1 MSTVLSGLTS
11 ECMTAN
17 KLTRTRCVSGPR
29 FRIPLDLRGL
39 DTTSITSIADRL
51 ARHAIYQDYPNNS
64 SEEIMARSGLAAH
77 RSPVASPDTTTDRPT
92 IRTDQLI
99 EDTTDVPN
107 AQHSNHLAVKAA
119 LASHPSYDPL
129 DDTDPSATMSIETA
143 PNHPTSMISTPAIP
157 AQRLDTDQAV
167 DEDATSQD
175 DTSVEVARRSG
186 HIPRNSLD
194 VSRSQSLCDRC

>member
-1 MSTVLSGLTS
+1 
-11 ECMTAN
+11 MTAN
-17 KLTRTRCVSGPR
+17 KLTRTRGVPGPR
-29 FRIPLDLRGL
+29 FRIPLAHRGL
-39 DTTSITSIADRL
+39 DTTCITSIADRL

-64 SEEIMARSGLAAH
+64 LKEIMARSGLAPQ
-77 RSPVASPDTTTDRPT
+77 RSSVGSPDTTTDRPT
-92 IRTDQLI
+92 TRTDQLI

-119 LASHPSYDPL
+119 SASHPSYDPL
-129 DDTDPSATMSIETA
+129 DDTEPSASMSIETA

-157 AQRLDTDQAV
+157 AQRPDTDQAV

-186 HIPRNSLD
+186 HIHRNSLY
-194 VSRSQSLCDRC
+194 VSQPQSICDRC

>member
-1 MSTVLSGLTS
+1 MVLSGSTS

-92 IRTDQLI
+92 TWTDQLI
-99 EDTTDVPN
+99 DDTTSVPN
-107 AQHSNHLAVKAA
+107 ARHSNHLAVKAA
-119 LASHPSYDPL
+119 SASRPSYDGL
-129 DDTDPSATMSIETA
+129 DDTDLRAPMSIETA
-143 PNHPTSMISTPAIP
+143 PNHATSLTTTPAIP
-157 AQRLDTDQAV
+157 AQRPDTNQAV

-175 DTSVEVARRSG
+175 ETNVEAARRSG
-186 HIPRNSLD
+186 YIPRNSLD
-194 VSRSQSLCDRC
+194 VSQPQWICDRC